1 MFNEKETTC
10 KTQIFYLLLVYLLI
24 TTALLIDVSIYCYL
38 INYQAKQEYLLAFH
52 DTNNEK

>member
-10 KTQIFYLLLVYLLI
+10 KTRIFYLLLVHLLI
-24 TTALLIDVSIYCYL
+24 TIALLIDVSIYCYL

>member
-10 KTQIFYLLLVYLLI
+10 KAQIFYLLLVYLLI
-24 TTALLIDVSIYCYL
+24 TIALLIDVSIYCYL
-38 INYQAKQEYLLAFH
+38 INYQAKQKYLLAFH